1 MSLTFYLRTNLIGF
15 QTIAIFFNLIKIK
28 FRMAIILN
36 IDELKALC
44 DEIEYEKRSERPG
57 QDFFLRFIGIST
69 NLISNLNLA

>member
-1 MSLTFYLRTNLIGF
+1 
-15 QTIAIFFNLIKIK
+15 
-28 FRMAIILN
+28 MAIVLNQNLN